1 MPQLKYEYYID
12 LYYNC
17 KDYNEPKLIDQKNIK
32 SLTIYKEY
40 DKYNMPIATMNLHI
54 DKKFAD
60 NIIKNSKTATM
71 IMAVYKYQLDNNAAI
86 KQLYFKHEFSY
97 LTDDDTNKTEDIDY
111 AKTDSKDE
119 DREDVYR
126 ILKLGLISK
135 KLVDRNLS
143 PNNATIYKSSM
154 QNIIVDLLN
163 IGEPLLIEPFTETEL
178 VEQLIIPPKESLS
191 KTLDYLNTIRV
202 FYNTGYRFFMDLD
215 NIYLVSKSGKATLR
229 NVDKY
234 ATIKFNLSDIG
245 GKEEAILEGFRDDDK
260 TKSYI
265 VDIPTTDIKYGKDN
279 ITDKELNGFTAV
291 IDASK
296 TVQQSYLKN
305 SRAFGGIFGVYQNIM
320 NTMNAIKK
328 VSSSVRQVVKNIHQ
342 TTDTI
347 KGNFNQIVEQAKES
361 KSVID
366 TVATQA
372 EALLRELPKTA
383 LDGTAEVVGLDG
395 VVRKSDTNIKDV
407 LTNIIKHTVVMQTT
421 STNTV
426 EKSEDKFGKFKEAY
440 TGQIYHIEN
449 FGSLVGAISPIN
461 FTDNTAQLTKEV
473 SKLPEKREQSKIHF
487 KSSMTDFN
495 TEYSKYITSNEI
507 IVNSLNDTPDKL
519 FYVTKK
525 DNTGK
530 AIETHELDLRAL
542 KSNLPELVKN
552 LDFSKM
558 KLSDMKGFTE
568 QMKNSLKLNANVGD
582 GLKKQIATTRE
593 IPKDFSKQI
602 LEGANTYVKSL
613 QDTKNI
619 AITNTKNSIIN
630 TTKSL
635 GALKSN
641 LSSLYQSGSTAI
653 SGISDMSKVG
663 TNGESMIDVALDLT
677 DIVEDLGKR
686 KLIRIPNDNMGLIKN
701 FKHALELKS
710 TYISLSKQQL
720 DNSIFNMNVKYLINN
735 NTKEHKEDTTD
746 YLMLSKIEVYT
757 NQGERFM
764 ASTNMTFAK
773 LPKSTADNSKKIIK
787 KIPYGG

>member
-1 MPQLKYEYYID
+1 M
-12 LYYNC
+12 
-17 KDYNEPKLIDQKNIK
+17 DYKEPKLIDQKNIK

-487 KSSMTDFN
+487 NRSMTDFN
-495 TEYSKYITSNEI
+495 AEYTKYITSNEI

-558 KLSDMKGFTE
+558 KLSDMKGFAE

-582 GLKKQIATTRE
+582 GLKKQIAATRE

-619 AITNTKNSIIN
+619 AIANTKNSIIN

-710 TYISLSKQQL
+710 VYLSLSKQQL
-720 DNSIFNMNVKYLINN
+720 DNSIFNMNLKYLINN

-746 YLMLSKIEVYT
+746 YIMLSKIEVYT
-757 NQGERFM
+757 NQGERFL
-764 ASTNMTFAK
+764 ATTNMTFAK
-773 LPKSTADNSKKIIK
+773 LPKSTSDNVKKI
-787 KIPYGG
+787 

>member
-17 KDYNEPKLIDQKNIK
+17 MDYKEPKLIDQKNIK

-487 KSSMTDFN
+487 KESMTDFN

-558 KLSDMKGFTE
+558 KLSDMKGFAE

-582 GLKKQIATTRE
+582 GLKKQIAATRE

-619 AITNTKNSIIN
+619 AIANTKNSIVN

-710 TYISLSKQQL
+710 VYLSLSKQQL
-720 DNSIFNMNVKYLINN
+720 DNSIFNMNLKYLINN

-746 YLMLSKIEVYT
+746 YIMLSKIEVYT
-757 NQGERFM
+757 NQGERFL
-764 ASTNMTFAK
+764 ATTNMTFAK
-773 LPKSTADNSKKIIK
+773 LPKSTAENAKKI
-787 KIPYGG
+787 

>member
-12 LYYNC
+12 LYYNHPDY
-17 KDYNEPKLIDQKNIK
+17 KDKNKIDQKNIK

-60 NIIKNSKTATM
+60 HIIKNSKTTTM
-71 IMAVYKYQLDNNAAI
+71 TMMVYKYQLDNDAAI

-111 AKTDSKDE
+111 AKTDSKEE

-135 KLVDRNLS
+135 KLVDSNLS
-143 PNNATIYKSSM
+143 PNNATIYNSSM

-163 IGEPLLIEPFTETEL
+163 VGEPLLIEPFTETEP
-178 VEQLIIPPKESLS
+178 VDQLIIPPKESLS
-191 KTLDYLNTIRV
+191 KTLDYLNTVRV

-229 NVDKY
+229 NLDKY
-234 ATIKFNLSDIG
+234 ETVKFNLSDIG
-245 GKEEAILEGFRDDDK
+245 GKEDAVLEGFRDDDK

-265 VDIPTTDIKYGKDN
+265 IDVPTTDIKYGKDN

-296 TVQQSYLKN
+296 NIQQSYLKN
-305 SRAFGGIFGVYQNIM
+305 SRAFGGIFGTYQNIM
-320 NTMNAIKK
+320 NTMDNIKK

-395 VVRKSDTNIKDV
+395 IVRKSDTNIKDV

-473 SKLPEKREQSKIHF
+473 SKLPEKREQSNIHF
-487 KSSMTDFN
+487 NRSMTDFN
-495 TEYSKYITSNEI
+495 AEYTKYITSNEI

-558 KLSDMKGFTE
+558 KLSDMKGFAE

-582 GLKKQIATTRE
+582 GLKKQIAATRE

-619 AITNTKNSIIN
+619 VIANTKNSIIN

-710 TYISLSKQQL
+710 VYLSLSKQQL
-720 DNSIFNMNVKYLINN
+720 DNSIFNMNLKYLINN

-746 YLMLSKIEVYT
+746 YIMLSKIEVYT
-757 NQGERFM
+757 NQGERFL
-764 ASTNMTFAK
+764 ATTNMTFAK
-773 LPKSTADNSKKIIK
+773 LPKSTADNVKKI
-787 KIPYGG
+787 

>member
-17 KDYNEPKLIDQKNIK
+17 MDYKEPKLIDQKNIK

-229 NVDKY
+229 NIDKY

-487 KSSMTDFN
+487 KESMTDFN

-525 DNTGK
+525 DSTGK
-530 AIETHELDLRAL
+530 VIETHELDLRAL

-558 KLSDMKGFTE
+558 KLSDMKGFAE

-582 GLKKQIATTRE
+582 GLKKQIAATRE

-619 AITNTKNSIIN
+619 AIANTKNSIIN

-710 TYISLSKQQL
+710 VYLSLSKQQL
-720 DNSIFNMNVKYLINN
+720 DNSIFNMNLKYLINN

-746 YLMLSKIEVYT
+746 YIMLSKIEVYT
-757 NQGERFM
+757 NQGERFL
-764 ASTNMTFAK
+764 ATTNMTFAK
-773 LPKSTADNSKKIIK
+773 LPKSTVENAKKI
-787 KIPYGG
+787 

>member
-17 KDYNEPKLIDQKNIK
+17 MDYNEPKLIDQKNIK

-305 SRAFGGIFGVYQNIM
+305 SRVFGGIFGVYQNIM

-383 LDGTAEVVGLDG
+383 LDGTAEVVGLDS

-487 KSSMTDFN
+487 KESMTDFN

-558 KLSDMKGFTE
+558 KLSDMKGFAE

-582 GLKKQIATTRE
+582 GLKKQIAATRE

-619 AITNTKNSIIN
+619 AIANTKNSIIN

-641 LSSLYQSGSTAI
+641 LSLLYQSGSTAI

-710 TYISLSKQQL
+710 IYLSLSKQQL
-720 DNSIFNMNVKYLINN
+720 DNSIFNMNLKYLINN

-746 YLMLSKIEVYT
+746 YIMLSKIEVYT
-757 NQGERFM
+757 NQGERFL
-764 ASTNMTFAK
+764 ATTNMTFAK
-773 LPKSTADNSKKIIK
+773 LPKSTAENSKKL
-787 KIPYGG
+787 

>member
-17 KDYNEPKLIDQKNIK
+17 MDYKEPKLIDQKNIK

-487 KSSMTDFN
+487 KESMTDFN
-495 TEYSKYITSNEI
+495 TEYTKYITSNEI

-558 KLSDMKGFTE
+558 KLSDMKGFAE

-582 GLKKQIATTRE
+582 GLKKQIAATRE

-619 AITNTKNSIIN
+619 AIANTKNSIIN

-710 TYISLSKQQL
+710 VYLSLSKQQL
-720 DNSIFNMNVKYLINN
+720 DNSIFNMNLKYLINN

-746 YLMLSKIEVYT
+746 YIMLSKIEVYT
-757 NQGERFM
+757 NQGERFL
-764 ASTNMTFAK
+764 ATTNMTFAK
-773 LPKSTADNSKKIIK
+773 LPKSTAENTKKI
-787 KIPYGG
+787 

>member
-1 MPQLKYEYYID
+1 M
-12 LYYNC
+12 
-17 KDYNEPKLIDQKNIK
+17 DYKEPKLIDQKNIK

-178 VEQLIIPPKESLS
+178 VDQLIIPPKESLS

-229 NVDKY
+229 NIDKY

-487 KSSMTDFN
+487 KESMTDFN

-558 KLSDMKGFTE
+558 KLSDMKGFAE

-582 GLKKQIATTRE
+582 GLKKQIAATRE

-619 AITNTKNSIIN
+619 AIANTKNSIIN

-710 TYISLSKQQL
+710 VYLSLSKQQL
-720 DNSIFNMNVKYLINN
+720 DNSIFNMNLKYLINN

-746 YLMLSKIEVYT
+746 YIMLSKIEVYT
-757 NQGERFM
+757 NQGERFL
-764 ASTNMTFAK
+764 ATTNMTFAK
-773 LPKSTADNSKKIIK
+773 LPKSTADNAKKL
-787 KIPYGG
+787 

>member
-17 KDYNEPKLIDQKNIK
+17 MDYKEPKLIDQKNIK

-229 NVDKY
+229 NIDKY

-245 GKEEAILEGFRDDDK
+245 AKEDAILEGFRDDDK

-487 KSSMTDFN
+487 KESMTDFN
-495 TEYSKYITSNEI
+495 AEYTKYITSNEI

-558 KLSDMKGFTE
+558 KLSDMKGFAE

-582 GLKKQIATTRE
+582 GLKKQIAATRE

-710 TYISLSKQQL
+710 VYLSLSKQQL
-720 DNSIFNMNVKYLINN
+720 DNSIFNMNLKYLINN

-746 YLMLSKIEVYT
+746 YIMLSKIEVYT
-757 NQGERFM
+757 NQGERFL
-764 ASTNMTFAK
+764 ATTNMTFAK
-773 LPKSTADNSKKIIK
+773 LPKSTAENSKKL
-787 KIPYGG
+787 

>member
-487 KSSMTDFN
+487 KESMTDFN
-495 TEYSKYITSNEI
+495 AEYTKYITSNEI

-558 KLSDMKGFTE
+558 KLSDMKGFAE

-582 GLKKQIATTRE
+582 GLKKQIAATRE

-619 AITNTKNSIIN
+619 AIANTKNSIIN

-710 TYISLSKQQL
+710 VYLSLSKQQL
-720 DNSIFNMNVKYLINN
+720 DNSIFNMNLKYLINN

-746 YLMLSKIEVYT
+746 YIMLSKIEVYT
-757 NQGERFM
+757 NQGERFL
-764 ASTNMTFAK
+764 ATTNMTFAK
-773 LPKSTADNSKKIIK
+773 LPKNTAENAKKL
-787 KIPYGG
+787 

>member
-178 VEQLIIPPKESLS
+178 VDQLIIPPKESLS

-487 KSSMTDFN
+487 KESMTDFN

-582 GLKKQIATTRE
+582 GLKKQIAATRE

-619 AITNTKNSIIN
+619 AIANTKNSIIN

-710 TYISLSKQQL
+710 VYLSLSKQQL
-720 DNSIFNMNVKYLINN
+720 DNSIFNMNLKYLINN

-746 YLMLSKIEVYT
+746 YIMLSKIEVYT
-757 NQGERFM
+757 NQGERFL
-764 ASTNMTFAK
+764 ATTNMTFAK
-773 LPKSTADNSKKIIK
+773 LPKSTAENAKKI
-787 KIPYGG
+787 

>member
-17 KDYNEPKLIDQKNIK
+17 MDYKEPKLIDQKNIK

-487 KSSMTDFN
+487 NRSMTDFN
-495 TEYSKYITSNEI
+495 AEYTKYITSNEI

-582 GLKKQIATTRE
+582 GLKKQIAATRE

-619 AITNTKNSIIN
+619 AIANTKNSIIN

-663 TNGESMIDVALDLT
+663 TNGESIIDVALDLT

-710 TYISLSKQQL
+710 VYLSLSKQQL
-720 DNSIFNMNVKYLINN
+720 DNSIFNMNLKYLINN

-746 YLMLSKIEVYT
+746 YIMLSKIEVYT
-757 NQGERFM
+757 NQGERFL
-764 ASTNMTFAK
+764 ATTNMTFAK
-773 LPKSTADNSKKIIK
+773 LPKNTAENAKKI
-787 KIPYGG
+787 

>member
-229 NVDKY
+229 NIDKY

-487 KSSMTDFN
+487 KESMTDFN

-525 DNTGK
+525 DNKGQV
-530 AIETHELDLRAL
+530 IETHELDLRAL

-558 KLSDMKGFTE
+558 KLSDMKGFAE

-582 GLKKQIATTRE
+582 GLKKQIAATRE

-619 AITNTKNSIIN
+619 AIANTKNSIIN

-710 TYISLSKQQL
+710 VYLSLSKQQL
-720 DNSIFNMNVKYLINN
+720 DNSIFNMNLKYLINN

-746 YLMLSKIEVYT
+746 YIMLSKIEVYT
-757 NQGERFM
+757 NQGERFL
-764 ASTNMTFAK
+764 ATTNMTFAK
-773 LPKSTADNSKKIIK
+773 LPKSTSDNAKKI
-787 KIPYGG
+787 

>member
-17 KDYNEPKLIDQKNIK
+17 MDYKEPKLIDQKNIK

-245 GKEEAILEGFRDDDK
+245 ANEDAILEGFRDDDK

-265 VDIPTTDIKYGKDN
+265 VDVPTTDIKYGKDN

-487 KSSMTDFN
+487 KESMTDFN
-495 TEYSKYITSNEI
+495 TEYTKYITSNEI

-558 KLSDMKGFTE
+558 KLSDMKGFAE

-582 GLKKQIATTRE
+582 GLKKQIAATRE

-619 AITNTKNSIIN
+619 AIANTKNSIIN

-710 TYISLSKQQL
+710 VYLSLSKQQL
-720 DNSIFNMNVKYLINN
+720 DNSIFNMNLKYLINN

-746 YLMLSKIEVYT
+746 YIMLSKIEVYT
-757 NQGERFM
+757 NQGERFL
-764 ASTNMTFAK
+764 ATTNMTFAK
-773 LPKSTADNSKKIIK
+773 LPKNTAENAKKL
-787 KIPYGG
+787 

>member
-17 KDYNEPKLIDQKNIK
+17 MDYKEPKLIDQKNIK

-495 TEYSKYITSNEI
+495 AEYTKYITSNEI

-558 KLSDMKGFTE
+558 KLSDMKGFAE

-582 GLKKQIATTRE
+582 GLKKQIAATRE

-619 AITNTKNSIIN
+619 AIANTKNSIIN

-710 TYISLSKQQL
+710 VYLSLSKQQL
-720 DNSIFNMNVKYLINN
+720 DNSIFNMNLKYLINN

-746 YLMLSKIEVYT
+746 YIMLSKIEVYT
-757 NQGERFM
+757 NQGERFL
-764 ASTNMTFAK
+764 ATTNMTFAK
-773 LPKSTADNSKKIIK
+773 LPKSTADNSKKL
-787 KIPYGG
+787 

>member
-395 VVRKSDTNIKDV
+395 IVRKSDTNIKDV

-473 SKLPEKREQSKIHF
+473 SKLPEKREQSNIHF
-487 KSSMTDFN
+487 NRSMTDFN
-495 TEYSKYITSNEI
+495 AEYTKYITSNEI

-558 KLSDMKGFTE
+558 KLSDMKGFAE

-582 GLKKQIATTRE
+582 GLKKQIAATRE

-619 AITNTKNSIIN
+619 VIANTKNSIIN

-710 TYISLSKQQL
+710 VYLSLSKQQL
-720 DNSIFNMNVKYLINN
+720 DNSIFNMNLKYLINN

-746 YLMLSKIEVYT
+746 YIMLSKIEVYT
-757 NQGERFM
+757 NQGERFL
-764 ASTNMTFAK
+764 ATTNMTFAK
-773 LPKSTADNSKKIIK
+773 LPKSTADNVKKI
-787 KIPYGG
+787 

>member
-17 KDYNEPKLIDQKNIK
+17 MDYKEPKLIDQKNIK

-487 KSSMTDFN
+487 KESMTDFN
-495 TEYSKYITSNEI
+495 TEYTKYITSNEI

-558 KLSDMKGFTE
+558 KLSDMKGFAE

-582 GLKKQIATTRE
+582 GLKKQIAATRE

-710 TYISLSKQQL
+710 VYLSLSKQQL
-720 DNSIFNMNVKYLINN
+720 DNSIFNMNLKYLINN

-746 YLMLSKIEVYT
+746 YIMLSKIEVYT
-757 NQGERFM
+757 NQGERFL
-764 ASTNMTFAK
+764 ATTNMTFAK
-773 LPKSTADNSKKIIK
+773 LPKSTADNAKKI
-787 KIPYGG
+787 

>member
-71 IMAVYKYQLDNNAAI
+71 IMAVYKYQLDNDAAI

-395 VVRKSDTNIKDV
+395 VVRKSDTNMKDV

-487 KSSMTDFN
+487 KESMTDFN

-558 KLSDMKGFTE
+558 KLSDMKGFAE

-582 GLKKQIATTRE
+582 GLKKQIAATRE

-619 AITNTKNSIIN
+619 AIANTKNSIIN

-710 TYISLSKQQL
+710 VYLSLSKQQL
-720 DNSIFNMNVKYLINN
+720 DNSIFNMNLKYLINN

-746 YLMLSKIEVYT
+746 YIMLSKIEVYT
-757 NQGERFM
+757 NQGERFL
-764 ASTNMTFAK
+764 ATTNMTFAK
-773 LPKSTADNSKKIIK
+773 LPKSTADNSKKL
-787 KIPYGG
+787 

>member
-17 KDYNEPKLIDQKNIK
+17 MDYKEPKLIDQKNIK

-245 GKEEAILEGFRDDDK
+245 AKEDAILEGFRDDDK

-407 LTNIIKHTVVMQTT
+407 LNNIIKHTVVMQTT

-487 KSSMTDFN
+487 KESMTDFN
-495 TEYSKYITSNEI
+495 AEYTKYITSNEI

-558 KLSDMKGFTE
+558 KLSDMKGFAE

-582 GLKKQIATTRE
+582 GLKKQIAATRE

-619 AITNTKNSIIN
+619 AIANTKNSIIN

-653 SGISDMSKVG
+653 SGITDMSKVG

-710 TYISLSKQQL
+710 VYLSLSKQQL
-720 DNSIFNMNVKYLINN
+720 DNSIFNMNLKYLINN

-746 YLMLSKIEVYT
+746 YIMLSKIEVYT
-757 NQGERFM
+757 NQGERFL
-764 ASTNMTFAK
+764 ATTNMTFAK
-773 LPKSTADNSKKIIK
+773 LPKSTAENSKKL
-787 KIPYGG
+787 

>member
-17 KDYNEPKLIDQKNIK
+17 MDYKEPKLIDQKNIK

-191 KTLDYLNTIRV
+191 KTLGYLNTIRV

-440 TGQIYHIEN
+440 TDQIYHIEN

-487 KSSMTDFN
+487 KESMTDFN

-558 KLSDMKGFTE
+558 KLSDMKGFAE

-582 GLKKQIATTRE
+582 GLKKQIAATRE

-619 AITNTKNSIIN
+619 AIANTKNSIIN

-710 TYISLSKQQL
+710 VYLSLSKQQL
-720 DNSIFNMNVKYLINN
+720 DNSIFNMNLKYLINN
-735 NTKEHKEDTTD
+735 NTKEHKEDTTN
-746 YLMLSKIEVYT
+746 YIMLSKIEVYT
-757 NQGERFM
+757 NQGERFL
-764 ASTNMTFAK
+764 ATTNMTFAK
-773 LPKSTADNSKKIIK
+773 LPKNTAENAKKI
-787 KIPYGG
+787 

>member
-17 KDYNEPKLIDQKNIK
+17 MDYNEPKLIDQKNIK

-407 LTNIIKHTVVMQTT
+407 LNNIIKHTVVMQTT

-487 KSSMTDFN
+487 KESMTDFN

-558 KLSDMKGFTE
+558 KLSDMKGFAE

-582 GLKKQIATTRE
+582 GLKKQIAATRE

-619 AITNTKNSIIN
+619 AIANTKNSIIN

-710 TYISLSKQQL
+710 VYLSLSKQQL
-720 DNSIFNMNVKYLINN
+720 DNSIFNMNLKYLINN

-746 YLMLSKIEVYT
+746 YIMLSKIEVYT
-757 NQGERFM
+757 NQGERFL
-764 ASTNMTFAK
+764 ATTNMTFAK
-773 LPKSTADNSKKIIK
+773 LPKSTSDNAKKL
-787 KIPYGG
+787 

>member
-17 KDYNEPKLIDQKNIK
+17 MDYKEPKLIDQKNIK

-395 VVRKSDTNIKDV
+395 VVRKSDTNIKDI

-426 EKSEDKFGKFKEAY
+426 EKSEDEFGKFKEAY

-487 KSSMTDFN
+487 KESMTDFN

-558 KLSDMKGFTE
+558 KLSDMKGFAE

-582 GLKKQIATTRE
+582 GLKKQIAATRE

-619 AITNTKNSIIN
+619 AIANAKNSIIN

-710 TYISLSKQQL
+710 VYLSLSKQQL
-720 DNSIFNMNVKYLINN
+720 DNSIFNMNLKYLINN

-746 YLMLSKIEVYT
+746 YIMLSKIEVYT
-757 NQGERFM
+757 NQGERFL
-764 ASTNMTFAK
+764 STTNMTFAK
-773 LPKSTADNSKKIIK
+773 LPKSTAENSKKL
-787 KIPYGG
+787 

>member
-17 KDYNEPKLIDQKNIK
+17 MDYKEPKLIDQKNIK

-372 EALLRELPKTA
+372 ESLLRELPKTA

-507 IVNSLNDTPDKL
+507 IVNSLNNTPDKL

-582 GLKKQIATTRE
+582 GLKKQIAATRE

-619 AITNTKNSIIN
+619 AIANTKNSIIN

-710 TYISLSKQQL
+710 VYLSLSKQQL
-720 DNSIFNMNVKYLINN
+720 DNSIFNMNLKYLINN

-746 YLMLSKIEVYT
+746 YIILSKIEVYT
-757 NQGERFM
+757 NQGERFL
-764 ASTNMTFAK
+764 ATTNMTFAK
-773 LPKSTADNSKKIIK
+773 LPKSTADNAKKL
-787 KIPYGG
+787 

>member
-17 KDYNEPKLIDQKNIK
+17 MDYNEPKLIDQKNIK

-449 FGSLVGAISPIN
+449 FGSLVGAISPII

-487 KSSMTDFN
+487 KESMTDFN

-507 IVNSLNDTPDKL
+507 IVNSLNNTPDKL

-558 KLSDMKGFTE
+558 KLSDMKGFAE

-582 GLKKQIATTRE
+582 GLKKQIAATRE

-619 AITNTKNSIIN
+619 AIANTKNSIIN

-710 TYISLSKQQL
+710 VYLSLSKQQL
-720 DNSIFNMNVKYLINN
+720 DNSIFNMNLKYLINN

-746 YLMLSKIEVYT
+746 YIMLSKIEVYT
-757 NQGERFM
+757 NQGERFL
-764 ASTNMTFAK
+764 ATTNMTFAK
-773 LPKSTADNSKKIIK
+773 LPKSTAENVKKI
-787 KIPYGG
+787 

>member
-265 VDIPTTDIKYGKDN
+265 VDVPTTDIKYGKDN

-487 KSSMTDFN
+487 NRSMTDFN
-495 TEYSKYITSNEI
+495 AEYTKYITSNEI

-525 DNTGK
+525 DSTGK
-530 AIETHELDLRAL
+530 VIETHELDLRAL

-558 KLSDMKGFTE
+558 KLSDMKGFAE
-568 QMKNSLKLNANVGD
+568 QIKNSLKLNANVGD
-582 GLKKQIATTRE
+582 GLKKQIAATRG

-619 AITNTKNSIIN
+619 AIANTKNSIIN

-710 TYISLSKQQL
+710 VYLSLSKQQL
-720 DNSIFNMNVKYLINN
+720 DNSIFNMNLKYLINN

-746 YLMLSKIEVYT
+746 YIMLSKIEVYT
-757 NQGERFM
+757 NQGERFL
-764 ASTNMTFAK
+764 ATTNMTFAK
-773 LPKSTADNSKKIIK
+773 LPKSTADNAKKI
-787 KIPYGG
+787 

>member
-17 KDYNEPKLIDQKNIK
+17 MDYKEPKLIDQKNIK

-487 KSSMTDFN
+487 KESMTDFN

-558 KLSDMKGFTE
+558 KLSDMKGFAE

-582 GLKKQIATTRE
+582 GLKKQIAATRE

-619 AITNTKNSIIN
+619 AIANTKNSIIN

-710 TYISLSKQQL
+710 IYLSLSKQQL
-720 DNSIFNMNVKYLINN
+720 DNSIFNMNLKYLINN

-746 YLMLSKIEVYT
+746 YIMLSKIEVYT
-757 NQGERFM
+757 NQGERFL
-764 ASTNMTFAK
+764 ATTNMTFAK
-773 LPKSTADNSKKIIK
+773 LPKSTSDNAKKI
-787 KIPYGG
+787 

>member
-17 KDYNEPKLIDQKNIK
+17 MDYKEPKLIDQKNIK

-229 NVDKY
+229 NIDKY

-265 VDIPTTDIKYGKDN
+265 VDVPTTDIKYGKDN

-487 KSSMTDFN
+487 KESMTDFN
-495 TEYSKYITSNEI
+495 AEYTKYITSNEI
-507 IVNSLNDTPDKL
+507 IVNSLNNTPDKL

-558 KLSDMKGFTE
+558 KLSDMKGFAE

-582 GLKKQIATTRE
+582 GLKKQIAATRE

-619 AITNTKNSIIN
+619 AIANTKNSIIN

-710 TYISLSKQQL
+710 VYLSLSKQQL
-720 DNSIFNMNVKYLINN
+720 DNSIFNMNLKYLINN

-746 YLMLSKIEVYT
+746 YIMLSKIEVYT
-757 NQGERFM
+757 NQGERFL
-764 ASTNMTFAK
+764 ATTNMTFAK
-773 LPKSTADNSKKIIK
+773 LPKNTADNAKKI
-787 KIPYGG
+787 

>member
-17 KDYNEPKLIDQKNIK
+17 MDYKEPKLIDQKNIK

-558 KLSDMKGFTE
+558 KLSDMKGFAE

-582 GLKKQIATTRE
+582 GLKKQIAATRE

-619 AITNTKNSIIN
+619 AIANTKNSIIN

-710 TYISLSKQQL
+710 VYLSLSKQQL
-720 DNSIFNMNVKYLINN
+720 DNSIFNMNLKYLINN

-746 YLMLSKIEVYT
+746 YIMLSKIEVYT
-757 NQGERFM
+757 NQGERFL
-764 ASTNMTFAK
+764 STTNMTFAK
-773 LPKSTADNSKKIIK
+773 LPKSTAENSKKL
-787 KIPYGG
+787 

>member
-17 KDYNEPKLIDQKNIK
+17 MDYKEPKLIDQKNIK

-163 IGEPLLIEPFTETEL
+163 IGELLLIEPFTETEL

-229 NVDKY
+229 NIDKY

-305 SRAFGGIFGVYQNIM
+305 SRVFGGIFGVYQNIM

-487 KSSMTDFN
+487 KESMTDFN

-558 KLSDMKGFTE
+558 KLSDMKGFAE

-582 GLKKQIATTRE
+582 GLKKQIAATRE

-619 AITNTKNSIIN
+619 AIANTKNSIIN

-710 TYISLSKQQL
+710 VYLSLSKQQL
-720 DNSIFNMNVKYLINN
+720 DNSIFNMNLKYLINN

-746 YLMLSKIEVYT
+746 YIMLSKIEVYT
-757 NQGERFM
+757 NQGERFL
-764 ASTNMTFAK
+764 ATTNMTFAK
-773 LPKSTADNSKKIIK
+773 LPKNTAENAKKI
-787 KIPYGG
+787 

>member
-17 KDYNEPKLIDQKNIK
+17 MDYNEPKLIDQKNIK

-71 IMAVYKYQLDNNAAI
+71 IIAVYKYQLDNNAAI

-487 KSSMTDFN
+487 KESMTDFN
-495 TEYSKYITSNEI
+495 TEYTKYITSNEI

-558 KLSDMKGFTE
+558 KLSDMKGFAE

-582 GLKKQIATTRE
+582 GLKKQIAATRE

-619 AITNTKNSIIN
+619 AIANTKNSIIN

-710 TYISLSKQQL
+710 VYLSLSKQQL
-720 DNSIFNMNVKYLINN
+720 DNSIFNMNLKYLINN

-746 YLMLSKIEVYT
+746 YIMLSKIEVYT
-757 NQGERFM
+757 NQGERFL
-764 ASTNMTFAK
+764 STTNMTFAK
-773 LPKSTADNSKKIIK
+773 LPKSTADNAKKI
-787 KIPYGG
+787 

>member
-17 KDYNEPKLIDQKNIK
+17 MDYKEPKLIDQKNIK

-305 SRAFGGIFGVYQNIM
+305 SRAFGGIFGIYQNIM

-487 KSSMTDFN
+487 KESMTDFN
-495 TEYSKYITSNEI
+495 TEYTKYITSNEI

-525 DNTGK
+525 DNNGK

-558 KLSDMKGFTE
+558 KLSDMKGFAE

-582 GLKKQIATTRE
+582 GLKKQIAATRE

-619 AITNTKNSIIN
+619 AIANTKNSIIN

-710 TYISLSKQQL
+710 VYLSLSKQQL
-720 DNSIFNMNVKYLINN
+720 DNSIFNMNLKYLINN

-746 YLMLSKIEVYT
+746 YIMLSKIEVYT
-757 NQGERFM
+757 NQGERFL
-764 ASTNMTFAK
+764 ATTNMTFAK
-773 LPKSTADNSKKIIK
+773 LPKSTADNVKKI
-787 KIPYGG
+787 

>member
-17 KDYNEPKLIDQKNIK
+17 MDYKEPKLIDQKNIK

-229 NVDKY
+229 NIDKY

-487 KSSMTDFN
+487 KESMTDFN
-495 TEYSKYITSNEI
+495 TEYTKYITSNEI

-558 KLSDMKGFTE
+558 KLSGMKGFAE

-582 GLKKQIATTRE
+582 GLKKQIAATRE

-619 AITNTKNSIIN
+619 AIANTKNSIIN

-710 TYISLSKQQL
+710 VYLSLSKQQL
-720 DNSIFNMNVKYLINN
+720 DNSIFNMNLKYLINN

-746 YLMLSKIEVYT
+746 YIMLSKIEVYT
-757 NQGERFM
+757 NQGERFL
-764 ASTNMTFAK
+764 ATTNMTFAK
-773 LPKSTADNSKKIIK
+773 LPKNTAENAKKI
-787 KIPYGG
+787 

>member
-229 NVDKY
+229 NIDKY

-487 KSSMTDFN
+487 KESMTDFN

-558 KLSDMKGFTE
+558 KLSDMKGFAE

-582 GLKKQIATTRE
+582 GLKKQIAATRE

-619 AITNTKNSIIN
+619 AIANTKNSIIN

-710 TYISLSKQQL
+710 VYLSLSKQQL
-720 DNSIFNMNVKYLINN
+720 DNSIFNMNLKYLINN

-746 YLMLSKIEVYT
+746 YIMLSKIEVYT
-757 NQGERFM
+757 NQGERFL
-764 ASTNMTFAK
+764 ATTNMTFAK
-773 LPKSTADNSKKIIK
+773 LPKNTAENAKKL
-787 KIPYGG
+787 

>member
-17 KDYNEPKLIDQKNIK
+17 MDYKEPKLIDQKNIK

-163 IGEPLLIEPFTETEL
+163 ISEPLLIEPFTETEL

-328 VSSSVRQVVKNIHQ
+328 ASSSVRQVVKNIHQ

-487 KSSMTDFN
+487 KESMTDFN
-495 TEYSKYITSNEI
+495 AEYTKYITSNEI

-558 KLSDMKGFTE
+558 KLSDMKGFAE

-582 GLKKQIATTRE
+582 GLKKQIAATRE

-619 AITNTKNSIIN
+619 AIANTKNSIIN

-710 TYISLSKQQL
+710 VYLSLSKQQL
-720 DNSIFNMNVKYLINN
+720 DNSIFNMNLKYLINN

-746 YLMLSKIEVYT
+746 YIMLSKIEVYT
-757 NQGERFM
+757 NQGERFL
-764 ASTNMTFAK
+764 ATTNMTFAK
-773 LPKSTADNSKKIIK
+773 LPKSTAENTKKI
-787 KIPYGG
+787 

>member
-265 VDIPTTDIKYGKDN
+265 VDVPTTDIKYGKDN

-487 KSSMTDFN
+487 KESMTDFN
-495 TEYSKYITSNEI
+495 AEYTKYITSNEI
-507 IVNSLNDTPDKL
+507 IVNSLNNTPDKL

-558 KLSDMKGFTE
+558 KLSDMKGFAE

-582 GLKKQIATTRE
+582 GLKKQIAATRE

-619 AITNTKNSIIN
+619 AIANTKNSIIN

-710 TYISLSKQQL
+710 VYLSLSKQQL
-720 DNSIFNMNVKYLINN
+720 DNSIFNMNLKYLINN

-746 YLMLSKIEVYT
+746 YIMLSKIEVYT
-757 NQGERFM
+757 NQGERFL
-764 ASTNMTFAK
+764 ATTNMTFAK
-773 LPKSTADNSKKIIK
+773 LPKSTSDNAKKI
-787 KIPYGG
+787 

>member
-71 IMAVYKYQLDNNAAI
+71 IMTVYKYQLDNNAAI

-487 KSSMTDFN
+487 KESMTDFN
-495 TEYSKYITSNEI
+495 AEYTKYITSNEI

-558 KLSDMKGFTE
+558 KLSDMKGFAE

-582 GLKKQIATTRE
+582 GLKKQIAATRE

-619 AITNTKNSIIN
+619 AIANTKNSIIN

-710 TYISLSKQQL
+710 VYLSLSKQQL
-720 DNSIFNMNVKYLINN
+720 DNSIFNMNLKYLINN

-746 YLMLSKIEVYT
+746 YIMLSKIEVYT
-757 NQGERFM
+757 NQGERFL
-764 ASTNMTFAK
+764 ATTNMTFAK
-773 LPKSTADNSKKIIK
+773 LPKSTAENAKKI
-787 KIPYGG
+787 

>member
-17 KDYNEPKLIDQKNIK
+17 MDYKEPKLIDQKNIK

-487 KSSMTDFN
+487 NRSMTDFN
-495 TEYSKYITSNEI
+495 AEYTKYITSNEI

-525 DNTGK
+525 DSTGK
-530 AIETHELDLRAL
+530 VIETHELDLRAL

-558 KLSDMKGFTE
+558 KLSDMKGFAE

-582 GLKKQIATTRE
+582 GLKKQIAATRE

-619 AITNTKNSIIN
+619 AIANTKNSIIN

-710 TYISLSKQQL
+710 VYLSLSKQQL
-720 DNSIFNMNVKYLINN
+720 DNSIFNMNLKYLINN

-746 YLMLSKIEVYT
+746 YIMLSKIEVYT
-757 NQGERFM
+757 NQGERFL
-764 ASTNMTFAK
+764 ATTNMTFAK
-773 LPKSTADNSKKIIK
+773 LPKSTADNAKKI
-787 KIPYGG
+787 

>member
-1 MPQLKYEYYID
+1 M
-12 LYYNC
+12 
-17 KDYNEPKLIDQKNIK
+17 DYKEPKLIDQKNIK

-487 KSSMTDFN
+487 NRSMTDFN
-495 TEYSKYITSNEI
+495 TEYTKYITSNEI

-558 KLSDMKGFTE
+558 KLSDMKGFAE

-582 GLKKQIATTRE
+582 GLKKQIAATRE

-619 AITNTKNSIIN
+619 AIANTKNSIIN

-710 TYISLSKQQL
+710 VYLSLSKQQL
-720 DNSIFNMNVKYLINN
+720 DNSIFNMNLKYLINN

-746 YLMLSKIEVYT
+746 YIMLSKIEVYT
-757 NQGERFM
+757 NQGERFL
-764 ASTNMTFAK
+764 ATTNMTFAK
-773 LPKSTADNSKKIIK
+773 LPKSTAENSKKL
-787 KIPYGG
+787 

>member
-17 KDYNEPKLIDQKNIK
+17 MDYKEPKLIDQKNIK

-245 GKEEAILEGFRDDDK
+245 GKEEAILEGFRDDNK

-558 KLSDMKGFTE
+558 KLSDMKGFAE

-582 GLKKQIATTRE
+582 GLKKQIAATRE

-619 AITNTKNSIIN
+619 AIANTKNSIIN

-710 TYISLSKQQL
+710 VYLSLSKQQL
-720 DNSIFNMNVKYLINN
+720 DNSIFNMNLKYLINN

-746 YLMLSKIEVYT
+746 YIMLSKIEVYT
-757 NQGERFM
+757 NQGERFL
-764 ASTNMTFAK
+764 ATTNMTFAK
-773 LPKSTADNSKKIIK
+773 LPKSTADNAKKI
-787 KIPYGG
+787 

>member
-17 KDYNEPKLIDQKNIK
+17 MDYKEPKLIDQKNIK

-229 NVDKY
+229 NIDKY

-487 KSSMTDFN
+487 NRSMTDFN
-495 TEYSKYITSNEI
+495 AEYTKYITSNEI

-558 KLSDMKGFTE
+558 KLSDMKGFAE

-582 GLKKQIATTRE
+582 GLKKQIAATRE

-619 AITNTKNSIIN
+619 AIANTKNSIIN

-710 TYISLSKQQL
+710 VYLSLSKQQL
-720 DNSIFNMNVKYLINN
+720 DNSIFNMNLKYLINN

-746 YLMLSKIEVYT
+746 YIMLSKIEVYT
-757 NQGERFM
+757 NQGERFL
-764 ASTNMTFAK
+764 ATTNMTFAK
-773 LPKSTADNSKKIIK
+773 LPKSTADNSKKI
-787 KIPYGG
+787 

>member
-1 MPQLKYEYYID
+1 M
-12 LYYNC
+12 
-17 KDYNEPKLIDQKNIK
+17 DYNEPKLIDQKNIK

-215 NIYLVSKSGKATLR
+215 NIYLVSKSGKAILR

-383 LDGTAEVVGLDG
+383 LDSTAEVVGLDG

-487 KSSMTDFN
+487 KESMTDFN

-558 KLSDMKGFTE
+558 KLSDMKGFAE

-582 GLKKQIATTRE
+582 GLKKQIAATRE

-619 AITNTKNSIIN
+619 AIANTKNSIIN

-710 TYISLSKQQL
+710 VYLSLSKQQL
-720 DNSIFNMNVKYLINN
+720 DNSIFNMNLKYLINN

-746 YLMLSKIEVYT
+746 YIMLSKIEVYT
-757 NQGERFM
+757 NQGERFL
-764 ASTNMTFAK
+764 ATTNMTFAK
-773 LPKSTADNSKKIIK
+773 LPKSTADNSKKL
-787 KIPYGG
+787 